1 MFWLVFI
8 SFSKHIVLCGTGQS
22 TSDEPCFC
30 PRYSNQHAEPC
41 GFEQHCSHGF
51 WPRFIWPSR
60 RDPVCVHG
68 CLFLLRCSK
77 WYISLRCYISLFI
90 FVPLGSFFTS
100 SRLVYA
106 AGRERYLPAVF
117 GKLHSSRR
125 TPLNAALL
133 QSAITI
139 AFIMIGGG
147 FRSLINFSVVASW
160 AFYFLT
166 VRNKLLGYY
175 YDCHADSLP
184 GIRPYNTTNQGAHA
198 RKVTK
203 RRVIVIPPQL
213 IDMKHADLIKH
224 GSSPH

>member
-1 MFWLVFI
+1 MHSWLPFPASVLLMVCFI
-8 SFSKHIVLCGTGQS
+8 LLSHI
-22 TSDEPCFC
+22 
-30 PRYSNQHAEPC
+30 
-41 GFEQHCSHGF
+41 
-51 WPRFIWPSR
+51 FI
-60 RDPVCVHG
+60 H
-68 CLFLLRCSK
+68 
-77 WYISLRCYISLFI
+77 

-166 VRNKLLGYY
+166 VRDKLLSLCDYY
-175 YDCHADSLP
+175 RVDFLP
-184 GIRPYNTTNQGAHA
+184 GFRTYNTAYEGAHA
-198 RKVTK
+198 RKVIK
-203 RRVIVIPPQL
+203 CCIIVIPARFV
-213 IDMKHADLIKH
+213 DMNYTDLTKH
-224 GSSPH
+224 GLSPH